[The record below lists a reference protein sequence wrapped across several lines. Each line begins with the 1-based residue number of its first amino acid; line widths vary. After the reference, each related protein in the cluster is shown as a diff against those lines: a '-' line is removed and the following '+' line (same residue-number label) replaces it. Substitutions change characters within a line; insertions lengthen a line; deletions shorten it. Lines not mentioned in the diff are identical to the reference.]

1 LATANANTFVERRGI
16 GDLKDV
22 VRLVDEDLRAVEALF
37 AEQLRS
43 PIRLIEEMGRY
54 VRDGGGKR
62 IRPTLLLLAG
72 RLCGHRSEQAV
83 LLATVVELIHTAT
96 LLHDD
101 IIDEAT
107 TRRGR
112 QSVNRRWGND
122 ATVLL
127 GDLLYS
133 KSMGMALSQANLTI
147 LRLLSDV
154 TVRMTEGELLAIARR
169 GNLRVTQDEHLDL
182 IRRKT
187 ADLFSA
193 ATRIGAL
200 LAGAPPER
208 ERSLAAYGLNLGICF
223 QMIDDLLDFTGDE
236 RLLGKPVGSDLRE
249 GCLTLPVILVLRREG
264 GTAAKRLQR
273 MLQDG
278 AKVDEVL
285 QLVHEEGALDEA
297 RSMAERYAEA
307 ARRSLDLCEPS
318 PFRDALLAAPDFIL
332 EREL

>member
-1 LATANANTFVERRGI
+1 
-16 GDLKDV
+16 
-22 VRLVDEDLRAVEALF
+22 
-37 AEQLRS
+37 
-43 PIRLIEEMGRY
+43 

-62 IRPTLLLLAG
+62 IRPALLLLAG
-72 RLCGHRSEQAV
+72 RLCGHRSERAV
-83 LLATVVELIHTAT
+83 MLGAVVEFIHTAT

-101 IIDEAT
+101 IIDDAT

-133 KSMGMALSQANLTI
+133 KSMGMALSQDNLKI

-154 TVRMTEGELLAIARR
+154 TVRMTEGELLAMARR
-169 GNLRVTQDEHLDL
+169 GNLRVTQEEHLDL

-187 ADLFSA
+187 ANLFSA
-193 ATRIGAL
+193 STQIGAL

-208 ERSLAAYGLNLGICF
+208 EQALAAYGLNLGVCF

-249 GCLTLPVILVLRREG
+249 GCLTLPVIIVLRREG
-264 GTAAKRLQR
+264 AAAKRLHR

-278 AKVDEVL
+278 ASVDQVL
-285 QLVHEEGALDEA
+285 RLVHDEGALGEA
-297 RSMAERYAEA
+297 RGMAERYAEA
-307 ARRSLDLCEPS
+307 ARRSLDVFEPS